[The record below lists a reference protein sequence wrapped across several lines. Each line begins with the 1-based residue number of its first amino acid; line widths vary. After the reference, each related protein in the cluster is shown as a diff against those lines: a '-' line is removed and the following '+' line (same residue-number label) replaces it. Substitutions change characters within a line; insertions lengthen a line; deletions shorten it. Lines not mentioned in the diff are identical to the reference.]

1 MSYLELLAWAKK
13 GIQSEQ
19 NRYRGMLNAAL
30 MTDDNTDNLTFC
42 EEQIA
47 ELDEKLKTIAAF
59 ERIGRK

>member
-1 MSYLELLAWAKK
+1 MSYLELLSWAKK

-19 NRYRGMLNAAL
+19 NRYRGILNAAL

>member
-19 NRYRGMLNAAL
+19 NRYRGILNAAL

>member
-1 MSYLELLAWAKK
+1 
-13 GIQSEQ
+13 
-19 NRYRGMLNAAL
+19 MLNAAL

-47 ELDEKLKTIAAF
+47 ALEEKLATLSAF

>member
-19 NRYRGMLNAAL
+19 NRYRGILNAAL

-47 ELDEKLKTIAAF
+47 ELEEKLKTIAAF

>member
-19 NRYRGMLNAAL
+19 SRYRGILNAAL

>member
-13 GIQSEQ
+13 GIQAEQ
-19 NRYRGMLNAAL
+19 NRYRGIMTAAL

-47 ELDEKLKTIAAF
+47 ALEEKLETLSTF
-59 ERIGRK
+59 ERLRSK